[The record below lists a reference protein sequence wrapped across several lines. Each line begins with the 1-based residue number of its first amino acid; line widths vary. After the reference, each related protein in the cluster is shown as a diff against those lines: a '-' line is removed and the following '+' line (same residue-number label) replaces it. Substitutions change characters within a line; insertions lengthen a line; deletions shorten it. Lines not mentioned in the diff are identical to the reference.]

1 MPYLHCPGCR
11 RTTLLEATDEREL
24 DCRHC
29 GSPLMVT
36 LHGNAGPLASAV
48 RERFERDMRL
58 DAGRARFV
66 R

>member
-1 MPYLHCPGCR
+1 
-11 RTTLLEATDEREL
+11 
-24 DCRHC
+24 
-29 GSPLMVT
+29 MVT

-58 DAGRARFV
+58 DAGRPRFV